1 MEKDRLVNFIA
12 TIMEDSGFRIT
23 KNYKIA
29 NQVIDIYG
37 VLNTSVGEVNVIVAC
52 KNYEEPWKIGL
63 DVLKDMENAARAT
76 NASKIIIF
84 TTSSYTHSAAVYA
97 QKRNIKLVDRK
108 GLIKIAKNYAAKRTI
123 VTEPTDEEDYD
134 DYEYYEPVN
143 TKPASLNPH
152 RGSNRSSSHSLF
164 KRNNNNNRNINYS
177 RPSYSSRNRLSN
189 VGSSVSHVSVN
200 MGGVLDFFKNHT
212 IVYMIVLL
220 IIASAVSYLFNIMTM
235 GPYTGIGK
243 IGTSAVICFG
253 GLLLVDRNLSDVLFK
268 GFVLFFISLII
279 AIATLTI

>member
-84 TTSSYTHSAAVYA
+84 TTSSYT
-97 QKRNIKLVDRK
+97 
-108 GLIKIAKNYAAKRTI
+108 TI
-123 VTEPTDEEDYD
+123 WY
-134 DYEYYEPVN
+134 
-143 TKPASLNPH
+143 
-152 RGSNRSSSHSLF
+152 
-164 KRNNNNNRNINYS
+164 I
-177 RPSYSSRNRLSN
+177 
-189 VGSSVSHVSVN
+189 
-200 MGGVLDFFKNHT
+200 
-212 IVYMIVLL
+212 
-220 IIASAVSYLFNIMTM
+220 
-235 GPYTGIGK
+235 
-243 IGTSAVICFG
+243 
-253 GLLLVDRNLSDVLFK
+253 
-268 GFVLFFISLII
+268 
-279 AIATLTI
+279 